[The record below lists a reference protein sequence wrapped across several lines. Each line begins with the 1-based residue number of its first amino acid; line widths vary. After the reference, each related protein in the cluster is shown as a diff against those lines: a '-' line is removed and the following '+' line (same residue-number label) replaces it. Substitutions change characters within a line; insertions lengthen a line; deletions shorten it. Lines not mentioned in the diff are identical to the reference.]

1 MLDFEVSYRTLAYF
15 DMLGSVCQEG
25 HPAPVKKIIRS
36 TAPQMS
42 GNTLIGGNRP
52 TRASMEKR
60 RETCDV
66 KHPRWNL
73 ATAG

>member
-1 MLDFEVSYRTLAYF
+1 
-15 DMLGSVCQEG
+15 MLGSVCQEG
-25 HPAPVKKIIRS
+25 HPAPVKNNLLHY
-36 TAPQMS
+36 PQMS

-52 TRASMEKR
+52 TSASMENG
-60 RETCDV
+60 RETWDV